1 MGQIWLVYA
10 RYAVGPLS
18 KSVDFGRINAFG
30 RSFRRRFISSVG
42 LALRTT
48 KKDRPFERSYN

>member
-18 KSVDFGRINAFG
+18 KSVDLGQINAFG
-30 RSFRRRFISSVG
+30 RSFRRRFINAVG